1 MFNFLVFEGNLA
13 RNAVLSSE
21 DRWERFCER
30 RLRMVPAA
38 LGSFSDWPRR
48 KWQFRLHFARVGM
61 FRFQGSLQVFE
72 GSLARSCQNEAFME
86 ISIKTFKV
94 VKTTVFV
101 RDLLRKLIK
110 TWTCENEAFVWN
122 KTNIPQK
129 LEVQVLKTSLSYEI
143 LQVQVADFQT
153 ILTRKLRFHKF
164 NFLREVSQET
174 VVFTYNCKRQ
184 VLMEVS
190 MKALCWQLRAR
201 LLEIWTFQL
210 VQNEAWNVSSYAG
223 PTFKENNGQDAEK
236 WDELQ
241 WEKGRN
247 KKRLEQFRSEDVR
260 GDESAESSCEEVTGH
275 ERLLEKIREDMRWD
289 EWHELRWDELTQGG
303 LATGCDEKSFKEK
316 LRWDEETRNNQTLEG
331 MSQEW
336 KWDVKRLMLQSTEGL
351 PTFYRHFFCS
361 IGYRPFIFE
370 TSAPSFP

>member
-1 MFNFLVFEGNLA
+1 M
-13 RNAVLSSE
+13 
-21 DRWERFCER
+21 
-30 RLRMVPAA
+30 
-38 LGSFSDWPRR
+38 
-48 KWQFRLHFARVGM
+48 
-61 FRFQGSLQVFE
+61 
-72 GSLARSCQNEAFME
+72 
-86 ISIKTFKV
+86 
-94 VKTTVFV
+94 

-110 TWTCENEAFVWN
+110 TWTCENEASVRDF
-122 KTNIPQK
+122 
-129 LEVQVLKTSLSYEI
+129 LENLKTKLSCEI
-143 LQVQVADFQT
+143 KRTSRKNLKSKFLKRRFPTRFYKFKLQISNNSRTKAAFSQVQFFEGSLAGN
-153 ILTRKLRFHKF
+153 RRF
-164 NFLREVSQET
+164 
-174 VVFTYNCKRQ
+174 YNCKRQ

-247 KKRLEQFRSEDVR
+247 KNRLEQFRSEDVR

-316 LRWDEETRNNQTLEG
+316 LRRDEETRNNQTLEG

-336 KWDVKRLMLQSTEGL
+336 KWDVKRLMLQSTGGL
-351 PTFYRHFFCS
+351 PTFYRHFFLL
-361 IGYRPFIFE
+361 YRL
-370 TSAPSFP
+370 